1 MCPFLIEHL
10 RHFSLVFKD
19 RDRPVEQSSKTT
31 EILDSNCAI
40 LFNIEIILSIWD
52 FRGRKEKCMKRFF
65 FFLSLSLFSPLFSLK
80 QFNDFQQIEWLEQE
94 RCRRSKKSTFVSTIP
109 WAPCTCCHQQVST
122 SKAVP
127 VLLAEAKVWACASL
141 TTSECFCFCFVC
153 FLFLDSRKRGGSR
166 VAGRW
171 GPDSA
176 VPSSEPACD
185 FITMDDLFS
194 PSLFS
199 SYGIS
204 T

>member
-1 MCPFLIEHL
+1 MDCHLI
-10 RHFSLVFKD
+10 RFSLVLKD

-31 EILDSNCAI
+31 EILDSNCGI

-52 FRGRKEKCMKRFF
+52 FRGRKEKYMKRFF
-65 FFLSLSLFSPLFSLK
+65 FFFFSSLSLFSPLFSLK
-80 QFNDFQQIEWLEQE
+80 QFNNFQRIEWLEHE
-94 RCRRSKKSTFVSTIP
+94 HCRKSKKSTFVSTIP
-109 WAPCTCCHQQVST
+109 WAPWTCCHHQVST
-122 SKAVP
+122 SMAVP
-127 VLLAEAKVWACASL
+127 VLPVEARVWACASL

-153 FLFLDSRKRGGSR
+153 LLFLDSRKRGGSR

-171 GPDSA
+171 GPDSP

-204 T
+204 S